1 MESDVNKMPKREREN
16 NFYIGDENDEG
27 LSCCVCVCVALNTET
42 ERDTKKFESE
52 TEAKE
57 WQRERALYQTKTGK
71 RKFNARLSL

>member
-57 WQRERALYQTKTGK
+57 
-71 RKFNARLSL
+71 